1 MDTYIM
7 KKELFLDL
15 IKKAKSLS
23 SMYTLADIV
32 NNACEELDVRG
43 ISHRGYFASITD
55 LNSFYNANIE
65 LIDARRAT
73 DLFDDEWPVYT
84 RTNDS
89 CPTQYFDTADVKS
102 SVVSNGCLIE
112 GTVEN
117 SVIGRGCVIKKGA
130 VVKNSVVLPGALVG
144 NDVIIDCQ
152 VVDKHAKIIHAKEI
166 IADPANPGYIR
177 REDTL

>member
-1 MDTYIM
+1 M
-7 KKELFLDL
+7 
-15 IKKAKSLS
+15 
-23 SMYTLADIV
+23 
-32 NNACEELDVRG
+32 
-43 ISHRGYFASITD
+43 
-55 LNSFYNANIE
+55 
-65 LIDARRAT
+65 
-73 DLFDDEWPVYT
+73 
-84 RTNDS
+84 
-89 CPTQYFDTADVKS
+89 KS

-144 NDVIIDCQ
+144 NDVTINCQ

-166 IADPANPGYIR
+166 IAEPTAPGYIR